1 MMADEHGPDEGEGD
15 AEEKQEQEETADAPE
30 EEQAEVGEGTQE
42 KESDVVACLRKSL
55 LRLSTKPWLTPSF
68 DAATASSAGE

>member
-15 AEEKQEQEETADAPE
+15 AEEEEEQEKAVE
-30 EEQAEVGEGTQE
+30 EEQQAEVGEGTRE

-55 LRLSTKPWLTPSF
+55 LRLSTRPWLTPSF